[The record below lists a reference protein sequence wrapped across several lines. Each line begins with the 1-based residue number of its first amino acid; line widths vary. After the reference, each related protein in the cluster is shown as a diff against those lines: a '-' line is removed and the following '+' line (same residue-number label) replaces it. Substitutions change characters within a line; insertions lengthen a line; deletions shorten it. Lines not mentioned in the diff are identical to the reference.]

1 MSQIETRPD
10 QPSSPRAPDWKLLSV
25 LAIPLAC
32 CALPAILASAAAVGV
47 LAWTVGLGAA
57 TALAASVV
65 VVLIFRRR
73 SKACDMSDRPETTT
87 GERP

>member
-1 MSQIETRPD
+1 MSQIDTRPD
-10 QPSSPRAPDWKLLSV
+10 QRSRPRGPEWKLLSL

-57 TALAASVV
+57 VAVSSAVI
-65 VVLIFRRR
+65 VVLATHRR
-73 SKACDMSDRPETTT
+73 SRACETSDRPETPTR
-87 GERP
+87 ERP